1 MRALAAV
8 LAFTLYQLLD
18 APLDYADSRQPQY
31 GLALVLVLVLLRFAR
46 QQRREV

>member
-1 MRALAAV
+1 V
-8 LAFTLYQLLD
+8 LALTLYPILD
-18 APLDYADSRQPQY
+18 APLDYDESRQPQY